1 MLFNKLNLSDLIQKV
16 LEQDDEI
23 KQLAIELYQ
32 QRSVIVMGRGYNYAT
47 CLEGALVI
55 IGVWLWMN
63 LIIFLI
69 IEN

>member
-63 LIIFLI
+63 LIIF
-69 IEN
+69 

>member
-1 MLFNKLNLSDLIQKV
+1 MILFNKLNLSDLIQKV

-63 LIIFLI
+63 LIIF
-69 IEN
+69 

>member
-1 MLFNKLNLSDLIQKV
+1 MLFDYLNLSDLIKDV
-16 LEQDDEI
+16 LEQDHEI
-23 KQLAIELYQ
+23 KQLAAELYQ

-55 IGVWLWMN
+55 MGVWLLMTGH
-63 LIIFLI
+63 FLI